1 MHVLDRRS
9 SARRAGDQGDGRG
22 LPELAVSNR
31 RRTDRR
37 VSATRKRLTLDQ
49 LDAIHAGGPGDM
61 SVVRVT
67 YVVNGPCFAWLA
79 EIERGKT
86 SNFIAGAG
94 VLPEDAGADVAKAG
108 DPLAAVILGVRARL
122 RDWHDRSPAG

>member
-9 SARRAGDQGDGRG
+9 AARRAGDHDDGRR

-37 VSATRKRLTLDQ
+37 VSAIRKRLTLDQ
-49 LDAIHAGGPGDM
+49 LDTIHAGGPADM

-67 YVVNGPCFAWLA
+67 YVLNGPCFAWLA

-86 SNFIAGAG
+86 SNFMAGAG
-94 VLPEDAGADVAKAG
+94 VLAEDVRPDDA
-108 DPLAAVILGVRARL
+108 LAAVVAGVRARL
-122 RDWHDRSPAG
+122 QDWRDRSPTG